1 MQKIQKSKQFVEK
14 MCHLYNSAI
23 KLGGNI
29 YEVAKQSGFLSAFTY
44 FTQWLEEEEN
54 WLSLNLDRMMPVT
67 ECYVQLENSNET
79 DKIFLYS
86 SEAGKEDILYEKG
99 KIKNG
104 KFLVPESALREIA
117 EDGYFCLYNRR
128 EDGHNGRAFVRYNN
142 AFGDKRRMLP
152 FQYWADEYTFLGDGR
167 NRAILVRTPYE
178 EVFVMPDIFAVEQA
192 IKTYEAERL
201 IRAKDDPAFFIERVK
216 FNKKEFM
223 ANLEKLIPE
232 VFPKHWLM
240 AYQRHELAE
249 SYRKLIYQVCYIR
262 YYYEDIYK
270 KVWNKTYQP
279 YLFETECPAL
289 KKAKGTLGIALGME
303 ESYVVFAEE
312 DGIIKRV
319 PAFLEGEY
327 SEGERYG
334 FCGTGNL
341 RRAGI
346 AYSKLALMCRSILEN
361 QRMIS
366 HVGPHKVNVIL
377 KGEIPSRSDIT
388 MAIRERK
395 EKANLAPGAKV
406 TPEIMADMQLDGKN
420 LDGIDIVRAA
430 AELAAFPDVS
440 ITTNEMNAI
449 AEVYNQKEKYR
460 LQEGEYAIVFY
471 LDEAEFELGLIERED
486 HKCVCKA
493 RSNPVQNFQKLVR
506 DAEESL
512 FHKMKNCIEPSLVAV
527 GITLED
533 EKYHRAYEKFQSGI
547 SRIRR
552 QFVRNDEAV
561 IKYDNGWLAVEETL
575 PIKDYTACF
584 APVYQECIKAVWQL
598 QEKEE
603 IENIS
608 KIYLAGSRSDDVG
621 LWDALEQKYPQRICI
636 WGDLEHVMAIGATM
650 ITNK

>member
-1 MQKIQKSKQFVEK
+1 
-14 MCHLYNSAI
+14 
-23 KLGGNI
+23 
-29 YEVAKQSGFLSAFTY
+29 
-44 FTQWLEEEEN
+44 
-54 WLSLNLDRMMPVT
+54 
-67 ECYVQLENSNET
+67 
-79 DKIFLYS
+79 
-86 SEAGKEDILYEKG
+86 
-99 KIKNG
+99 
-104 KFLVPESALREIA
+104 
-117 EDGYFCLYNRR
+117 
-128 EDGHNGRAFVRYNN
+128 
-142 AFGDKRRMLP
+142 
-152 FQYWADEYTFLGDGR
+152 
-167 NRAILVRTPYE
+167 
-178 EVFVMPDIFAVEQA
+178 
-192 IKTYEAERL
+192 
-201 IRAKDDPAFFIERVK
+201 
-216 FNKKEFM
+216 M

-377 KGEIPSRSDIT
+377 KGEIPSCSDIT

-406 TPEIMADMQLDGKN
+406 TPEIMADMQLAGKN

-440 ITTNEMNAI
+440 ITTNGMNAI

-533 EKYHRAYEKFQSGI
+533 EKYHRAYETFQSGI